1 MSEVFSKIA
10 KYAEQCEQLS
20 HASNI
25 ITKYNDLCDKVA
37 KNNKEKQ
44 QWIALPLIAEKYLTY
59 LEENLSL
66 IGYSDSIIEQRV
78 KLLNDYYNFI
88 HKNDFDN
95 IFSAQGKFRPTIL
108 EEFLFI
114 IFKDLVADYQQKYES
129 KTLTSGSVKAYTNLY
144 FKAKSFD
151 DFICCPDVAVNK
163 KDQDY
168 AIYRTFDFLIQDTK
182 QNITLQVPAVAIEAK
197 TFIDKTMLDGIIA
210 TAEKVKNGNPY
221 TLFISVS
228 ELYDVASDVDPAYS
242 RIDQIYVLRKTKRK
256 SGWQNIDPEVV
267 KLLFNDVQK
276 HLQRPWSDV
285 QTKMLQDGVII

>member
-1 MSEVFSKIA
+1 MSELFTKIA
-10 KYAEQCEQLS
+10 EYAEQYEQLS

-25 ITKYNDLCDKVA
+25 ITKYYDLCNKVA
-37 KNNKEKQ
+37 KNKKEKQ
-44 QWIALPLIAEKYLTY
+44 QWFALPLIAEKYLTY
-59 LEENLSL
+59 LEGNLTL
-66 IGYSDSIIEQRV
+66 NGYSDSIIKQRV

-88 HKNDFDN
+88 HNNDFDN

-114 IFKDLVADYQQKYES
+114 IFKDLVAEYQHKFES

-151 DFICCPDVAVNK
+151 DFICCPHVAVNK

-168 AIYRTFDFLIQDTK
+168 AIYRTFDFVIQDTK
-182 QNITLQVPAVAIEAK
+182 QSITLQVPAVAIEAK

-256 SGWQNIDPEVV
+256 TGWQDIDPDVV

-276 HLQRPWSDV
+276 HLLRPWSDV